1 MKKFLAI
8 FISLP
13 ILLLWISFSKPE
25 QGLPDI
31 NKGKVVVQLN
41 YEWNKQN
48 SYQWRQVSGVS
59 YCFLSLDKF
68 PELKDKMKVKTV
80 PTIIILNNGREA
92 KRVEGGLLM
101 KITSAQ
107 SEIMQ

>member
-1 MKKFLAI
+1 MKAFLI
-8 FISLP
+8 ISSLAV
-13 ILLLWISFSKPE
+13 IGAWFGFSAPE
-25 QGLPDI
+25 QGVPDI

-48 SYQWRQVSGVS
+48 SYYWKQVNGVN
-59 YCFLSLDKF
+59 YYYLSLDKF
-68 PELKDKMKVKTV
+68 PELKSKMKIKTV
-80 PTIIILNNGREA
+80 PTIIVLKNGQES
-92 KRVEGGLLM
+92 KRVDGGMMM